1 MSGVGNEPAAARR
14 YVPFPVSPRGKA
26 GAGGFPHAGRTLH
39 ASQKRWH
46 ATMPPAPPHKRATA
60 PCASPANGGRNSVA
74 SQDPFTQNT

>member
-26 GAGGFPHAGRTLH
+26 GAGGFPPRRAHAARQPKTL
-39 ASQKRWH
+39 ACDDAAGS
-46 ATMPPAPPHKRATA
+46 PHKRATA